1 MSVADETFACPRPLS
16 SVSTSVQLD
25 DFDIKPS
32 EQKATEELS
41 KLLKESTVPENLVDI
56 KTFCGMLLPDL
67 PTTECSNV
75 VYMSVVDLHADSV
88 EAMEAVIS
96 KLHKEYGVGESVHYL
111 VLVGDQKTFSRIH

>member
-1 MSVADETFACPRPLS
+1 MF
-16 SVSTSVQLD
+16 
-25 DFDIKPS
+25 F
-32 EQKATEELS
+32 
-41 KLLKESTVPENLVDI
+41 KESTVPENLVDI

-96 KLHKEYGVGESVHYL
+96 KNMAL
-111 VLVGDQKTFSRIH
+111 VNLFITLC